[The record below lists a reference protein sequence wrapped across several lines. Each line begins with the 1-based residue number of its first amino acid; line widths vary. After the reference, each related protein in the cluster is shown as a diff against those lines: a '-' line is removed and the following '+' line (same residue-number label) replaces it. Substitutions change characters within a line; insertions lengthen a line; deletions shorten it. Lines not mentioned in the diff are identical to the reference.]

1 MASLNQNVDNS
12 SVFTFQPYEPL
23 FPSVMFTQ
31 KMHNQITRSNSL
43 QPKKTSDANYHSTL
57 KKNDQRLDSAICMP
71 SAKKSTTC
79 YDTSKG
85 AAMYIRNN
93 ESLERWVDD
102 LLKEFDNV
110 MSVNLNTDLCQDNS
124 RRVKELIKQ
133 IDDRLN
139 KTITDDIEGLREF
152 VRGKKFDYELK
163 LKNESSSDPDIT
175 DEALYENGNADKTI
189 SVNHSNETTKVQ
201 QSALNSP
208 SNIAKKQPARL
219 RVSRFIKKV
228 IAKKSSITEKDISS
242 DSCNSCLSSQETRTS
257 KHDQIDSAKSRIE
270 IARKQSSHIIGTIV
284 NRNKFERL
292 LNGRYLID
300 KKDTI
305 GEGHHGK
312 VFKGNFLIACV
323 DLQNNTRVAVKC
335 LKKQFMCS
343 IGRFQIADKKQKKR
357 NAEIIHEGKIMLRT
371 DGLPNLVP
379 LLDLVET
386 SQKVYYI
393 MPLASKDLS
402 DLIYRRRMTER
413 SVRELIKP
421 IFEAVKG
428 LHDSGFV
435 HRDIKPENIML
446 YQDGFAKLGD
456 FGLSTEFGY
465 HSGLQ
470 VVGTPAFAAP
480 EVLGQFH
487 RTDKLAWLNY
497 KRADIWSLGATLY
510 VCLAGRYPFE
520 ENHPISEQSVSSIEF
535 PERRFKHYSL
545 EVVDLIQK
553 LLVFDPLRRI
563 SIDEALQ
570 HPFFTNE

>member
-1 MASLNQNVDNS
+1 MTTFNQNVDNS
-12 SVFTFQPYEPL
+12 SVFKSHPYDPL
-23 FPSVMFTQ
+23 YPDATFTQ
-31 KMHNQITRSNSL
+31 KIHNQIARSNSL
-43 QPKKTSDANYHSTL
+43 YQTKKNSVMNYHSTL
-57 KKNDQRLDSAICMP
+57 KKNDPRLDSAISMP
-71 SAKKSTTC
+71 SAKQSTTC
-79 YDTSKG
+79 YETSKS
-85 AAMYIRNN
+85 ASMYIKNN
-93 ESLERWVDD
+93 ESLERWVDN
-102 LLKEFDNV
+102 LLNEFDQV
-110 MSVNLNTDLCQDNS
+110 MSVNLNTNIYQDNS

-133 IDDRLN
+133 FDDRLSKN
-139 KTITDDIEGLREF
+139 IPDDIEGLREY

-163 LKNESSSDPDIT
+163 FKNESSNHPDTI
-175 DEALYENGNADKTI
+175 DETYNENDNADETI
-189 SVNHSNETTKVQ
+189 SVNRSTDTTKVQ
-201 QSALNSP
+201 QSALNLL
-208 SNIAKKQPARL
+208 SNLSKKQPARF
-219 RVSRFIKKV
+219 RVAKFIKKV
-228 IAKKSSITEKDISS
+228 IAKKSLIAEKDIPST
-242 DSCNSCLSSQETRTS
+242 DSCNYCPTPQETRIS
-257 KHDQIDSAKSRIE
+257 NHDQIDPVKSRIE
-270 IARKQSSHIIGTIV
+270 TARKQNLHIIGTIV
-284 NRNKFERL
+284 KRNKYERL

-300 KKDTI
+300 KKDTV

-312 VFKGNFLIACV
+312 VFKGV
-323 DLQNNTRVAVKC
+323 DLQNNTCVAVKC
-335 LKKQFMCS
+335 LKKQFTCS

-386 SQKVYYI
+386 PRKVYYI
-393 MPLASKDLS
+393 MPLANKDLS
-402 DLIYRRRMTER
+402 DVIYRRRMSEHC
-413 SVRELIKP
+413 VRELLKP

-497 KRADIWSLGATLY
+497 KRADLWSLGATLY
-510 VCLAGRYPFE
+510 VCLAGRYPFD
-520 ENHPISEQSVSSIEF
+520 ENQPISEQSVSNISF
-535 PERRFKHYSL
+535 PERRFKHYSSNA
-545 EVVDLIQK
+545 VDLIQK
-553 LLVFDPLRRI
+553 LMVFDPLRRI

-570 HPFFTNE
+570 HPFFTSE